1 MGVVNIKNP
10 SKIVL
15 NEIQKWLKN
24 RGYQYSLCG
33 VTDSV
38 YVHVSS
44 KISQDDLDEFKKEM
58 GHDLYLK
65 CASYGANGN
74 ISDFE
79 YGCNHKLLKEF
90 RGCIENWLVNQ
101 GGYVYFILF
110 FNSISLKMNKEL
122 SSNQIEDFEKEFEV
136 KLREYSVSCNSN
148 EISYKFGSAF

>member
-65 CASYGANGN
+65 CASYGANGK

-110 FNSISLKMNKEL
+110 LIVFH
-122 SSNQIEDFEKEFEV
+122 
-136 KLREYSVSCNSN
+136 
-148 EISYKFGSAF
+148 